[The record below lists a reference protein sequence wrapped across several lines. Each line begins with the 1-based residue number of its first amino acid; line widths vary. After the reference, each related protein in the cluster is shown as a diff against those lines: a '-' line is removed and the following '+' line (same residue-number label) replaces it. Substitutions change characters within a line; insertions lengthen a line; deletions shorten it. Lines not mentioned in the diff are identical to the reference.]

1 MRWLFALLMVA
12 MSSTF
17 ALDGGLDYQ
26 THSIFARPGTLS
38 DCCNFE
44 RGVTQGYDRINGIIA
59 FDGFEEPLYYS
70 VELRFTVAGENE
82 GDRYTKTA
90 RIVASSWLRVGS
102 DSGPLVDDITVES
115 AVDFQEEGPY
125 ETLYGT
131 AFVIT
136 GKSAV
141 NNPPASVFDAI
152 FPSVSGTP
160 SGFQAEAYL
169 EFDGQGTATLYTY
182 ASTYATAAA
191 NKVTA
196 VPGRTD
202 SDVHFTHLHRDDV
215 YAARDMRAWMIEL
228 NTATLDGTR
237 PLAGDSLV
245 VVNADGTRVF
255 ATVFRV
261 FADSGWDTGRAI
273 RVIVK
278 AVDDPDYATAGSN
291 TVYLFTRG
299 GGDMGTMLGGF
310 GAALGEFGEAFHA
323 TAIGEVFRL
332 TNNTEAA
339 LWRSSTAG
347 WQEVPMLHEVR
358 FRAGA
363 AEMADLIGVSRDAT
377 ISSNSATQVATGLL
391 QGSNF
396 IPTDLR
402 ITNPTN
408 AQSPNLTYTG
418 TATVLS
424 YGNGANFASLHVT
437 GFNTDAI
444 PISATIIGI
453 EVEIQRK
460 RDGGF
465 GNVSDAQVCL
475 TGVGSRG
482 LGISFEVV
490 TGSADNKANTG
501 VVWETANTTKTY
513 GSASDTWGQP
523 VTPAQIKAP
532 DFGVFLM
539 VERAFNAGLPGYNA
553 VAQIDSIRVNIHY
566 LAATSKV
573 YLYNA
578 GSTPTD
584 IEADV
589 VNVHVISGN
598 FDPDANAEGIITLLV
613 GTDANNGRICGAGD
627 QVRSAAAGA
636 GTLYAL
642 VADTMYPVSLPS
654 QAELDDNSSMYRA
667 MNANFFGS
675 DDYEA
680 MYAANGAGPAWS
692 YDRHHFIRVHPDLV
706 SGLNKPRH
714 LAKHGDMLALGFEN
728 GSALFSVAGSPFN
741 MRGVA
746 GATEV
751 AFGDKVTGL
760 LSLNQ
765 DVLGVFCESRIYG
778 LRGLDPASF
787 QNSII
792 SPNSGAIEY
801 TVVDMGI
808 PIFCDPFGVAS
819 LDTTERFGDFLN
831 GRLSH
836 LAWPW
841 LRPRVQVL
849 SSDQTLRVKLAY
861 PARNKNQYR
870 IVCGDGYAMTMTLVG
885 SERDP
890 QFTIQRWHYDDGS
903 TDAVFTPRHI
913 SSGIDSHGKER
924 IFATMA
930 YDARWNLE
938 GQQFVYE
945 VDKLWFFTFWNGA
958 SFDAWPI
965 QSHLVTTWTDEE
977 SPGGL
982 KQFDLFRIFGRSQ
995 FPVTFQVGR
1004 AVNYQLTTDASG
1016 DAQNMVDC
1024 AFGVSGEIVPPIAYN
1039 RMTTAHLAIE
1049 GFNVAL
1055 RFEANAE
1062 DTPQFTL
1069 SAVQMTSNN
1078 RGPSRGQLR

>member
-1 MRWLFALLMVA
+1 MRWLFALLVFA

-26 THSIFARPGTLS
+26 THSVFARPGTLS

-44 RGVTQGYDRINGIIA
+44 RGVTQGYDRINGIIS
-59 FDGFEEPLYYS
+59 FDGFEATDDSNLFDVYMTIFVPGAGLVTALQEGGMFEFKIDPWTTDSSQFRFIVSTVVVDSSDPATVIVTGKAKPVVESSAVGPSVFGGSFGDYYIS
-70 VELRFTVAGENE
+70 AYYVNGSLANE
-82 GDRYTKTA
+82 SFVNVTTFQHATGAD
-90 RIVASSWLRVGS
+90 ISVGS
-102 DSGPLVDDITVES
+102 VLG
-115 AVDFQEEGPY
+115 
-125 ETLYGT
+125 
-131 AFVIT
+131 
-136 GKSAV
+136 
-141 NNPPASVFDAI
+141 SV
-152 FPSVSGTP
+152 T
-160 SGFQAEAYL
+160 
-169 EFDGQGTATLYTY
+169 
-182 ASTYATAAA
+182 
-191 NKVTA
+191 N

-278 AVDDPDYATAGSN
+278 AVDDPDYSTAGSN

-363 AEMADLIGVSRDAT
+363 SEMADLIGVSRDAT

-408 AQSPNLTYTG
+408 AQSPNVTYTG

-501 VVWETANTTKTY
+501 VVWETTNTTKTY

-523 VTPAQIKAP
+523 VTPAQVKAP

-573 YLYNA
+573 FLYNA
-578 GSTPTD
+578 GSTPAD

-589 VNVHVISGN
+589 VNVHVISGS
-598 FDPDANAEGIITLLV
+598 FDDGNAEGIITLLV
-613 GTDANNGRICGAGD
+613 GTDANNGRIVGAGD
-627 QVRSAAAGA
+627 EIGSLPASA
-636 GTLYAL
+636 GTTYAF

-654 QAELDDNSSMYRA
+654 QMELDDNSSMYRA

-741 MRGVA
+741 MRGVE

-778 LRGLDPASF
+778 LRGLDPAAF
-787 QNSII
+787 QNTII

-913 SSGIDSHGKER
+913 SSGIDSQGKER

-982 KQFDLFRIFGRSQ
+982 KQFDMFRIFGRSQ

-1004 AVNYQLTTDASG
+1004 AVNYQLTTDAAG